1 MGIRIYRKAYYTAMK
16 NTNIKDQVSY
26 NGKDRYIKS
35 RKKLAHFTLSIA
47 TTFKKKFVFCFIYL
61 IIFYFFTCTLVIFVK
76 TCSTLHFSPDFFFNR
91 LIEILLFGF

>member
-47 TTFKKKFVFCFIYL
+47 TTFKKSLFFASFISLFCTFS
-61 IIFYFFTCTLVIFVK
+61 LV
-76 TCSTLHFSPDFFFNR
+76 LW
-91 LIEILLFGF
+91 LFL